1 MQQVSRRDWLRM
13 MVGAG
18 LMSALPKGLGATTFS
33 RYTGTDVRVPIAPYN
48 PAIIFDEGK
57 CVYCGACKSVC
68 RRMMSVD
75 GFFDLAK
82 TGDVPVC
89 VHCGQCVTVCE
100 GDAIQIRPEWQAVK
114 AAKAAGKTV
123 VVSLSPAVRVAVSEA
138 FGQPAGA
145 FCEGE
150 VIAALRALGADYVLD
165 TCVGADITILEE
177 AKEFV
182 GRLQKGDGSL
192 PIMSS
197 CCPAWVQFCETY
209 FPDLLSH
216 LSTAKSPIG
225 MQGVAIKT
233 FFAREKGIDPEKIF
247 NVALTPCPAKKFEIR
262 RPEFGVGWMRGM
274 DAVVTVQEL
283 ANWMRAECL
292 DYQGLVPSQY
302 DSLLGEASG
311 AGVIFGNT
319 GGVTE
324 AILRSAYFFYTGKQP
339 PKEFLNF
346 TAVRGLLGTETRKP
360 GMLKIATAT
369 FSETC
374 SVTVL
379 VAQGLANARKVM
391 NQLRE
396 GTLKADFI
404 EVMACEGGCIGGAGL
419 PRASDAPYLT
429 REMRQ
434 ARLEALQVRGDSAK
448 QCASHENPAVKAFYD
463 AMLGEVGSPKAKQL
477 CHTSYT
483 SRAAALGK

>member
-1 MQQVSRRDWLRM
+1 MQVSRRDWLRM
-13 MVGAG
+13 LVGAG
-18 LMSALPKGLGATTFS
+18 LMPALPKGLEAAVVS
-33 RYTGTDVRVPIAPYN
+33 RYSDTDMRVPVASYN
-48 PAIIFDEGK
+48 PAIIFDEAK

-68 RRMMSVD
+68 RRTMSVD
-75 GFFDLAK
+75 GFYDLAK

-182 GRLQKGDGSL
+182 DRLKRGTAPL
-192 PIMSS
+192 PILSS
-197 CCPAWVQFCETY
+197 CCPSWVQFCETY
-209 FPDLLSH
+209 FPDLLPYI
-216 LSTAKSPIG
+216 STAKSPIG

-233 FFAREKGIDPEKIF
+233 FFAQQKGIDSEKIF

-283 ANWMRAECL
+283 ATWMRAEGV
-292 DYQGLVPSQY
+292 DYQALEPSQY
-302 DSLLGEASG
+302 DSLWGEASG
-311 AGVIFGNT
+311 AGILFGNT

-324 AILRSAYFFYTGKQP
+324 AILRSAYTFYTGEQP
-339 PKEFLNF
+339 PAEFLNF
-346 TAVRGLLGTETRKP
+346 TAVRGLLGTESRKP
-360 GMLKIATAT
+360 GMLKQATAT
-369 FSETC
+369 FSESC
-374 SVTVL
+374 VIKVL
-379 VAQGLANARKVM
+379 VVQGLANARKVM

-396 GTLKADFI
+396 GSLKADFI

-419 PRASDAPYLT
+419 PRASNAPYLT

-434 ARLEALQVRGDSAK
+434 ARLEALQARGDHAK
-448 QCASHENPAVKAFYD
+448 QHLSYENPAVKAFYE

-477 CHTSYT
+477 CHTSYC
-483 SRAAALGK
+483 SRAAVLGK